1 MILEL
6 SIKVGFNKLNHN
18 GNALLKK
25 KFGESRFKQGGGR
38 GNLYKKETTKKITK
52 AIYFQATKEGIDSR
66 FLCSDI

>member
-25 KFGESRFKQGGGR
+25 KFGESRFKQGGK
-38 GNLYKKETTKKITK
+38 NLYKKETTKKNHK
-52 AIYFQATKEGIDSR
+52 GYLFSGY
-66 FLCSDI
+66 

>member
-25 KFGESRFKQGGGR
+25 KFGESRFKQGGGEGEPVQKR
-38 GNLYKKETTKKITK
+38 NYKKNHKG
-52 AIYFQATKEGIDSR
+52 YLFSGY
-66 FLCSDI
+66 